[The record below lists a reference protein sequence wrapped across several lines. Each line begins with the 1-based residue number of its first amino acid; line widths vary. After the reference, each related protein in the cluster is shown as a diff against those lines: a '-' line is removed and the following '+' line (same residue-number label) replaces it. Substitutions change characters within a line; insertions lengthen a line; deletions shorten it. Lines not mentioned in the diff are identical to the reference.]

1 MQDEM
6 FYFYIRFMSECRREN
21 HGVRSEKKHF
31 FMKNAKDYDF
41 LFSNVLTF

>member
-1 MQDEM
+1 MKCFIFTSVLCLSAGEK
-6 FYFYIRFMSECRREN
+6 N